1 MHRFDSAGANPPA
14 REVVADDAHVRVV
27 VRHEPP
33 AHGLRREETVGERA
47 HEPAARAHD
56 TRDFAEHRDRIG
68 EVVDRDATRRVIE
81 GVGRER
87 ERRIRVQ
94 VVHDPRRRLRVR
106 GELLCIETEDGE
118 VGGRVSEVRHPRA
131 HEVEDVALHIEFV
144 VERADRRDRGVVDV
158 GDEPRE
164 RVELGVLLL
173 VLAGEEPGRVLA
185 HCGCSMSSSTSPSGP
200 AKQTKRRT
208 GRSGPIA
215 IATGGEIVSTPSAAS
230 CAHE

>member
-1 MHRFDSAGANPPA
+1 M
-14 REVVADDAHVRVV
+14 
-27 VRHEPP
+27 
-33 AHGLRREETVGERA
+33 
-47 HEPAARAHD
+47 
-56 TRDFAEHRDRIG
+56 
-68 EVVDRDATRRVIE
+68 
-81 GVGRER
+81 
-87 ERRIRVQ
+87 
-94 VVHDPRRRLRVR
+94 HDPRGRLRIR

-144 VERADRRDRGVVDV
+144 VERADRRDRRGVDV

-173 VLAGEEPGRVLA
+173 VLAGEEAGRVLA

-208 GRSGPIA
+208 GRPGPIA

-230 CAHE
+230 SRARMIEITDEQRQPPHAERVRGAWRRRDDHRRTEADEDEVHFAATRCREHHFVERGRSVDVQVRGVGRRGREAGDLGEAERAIERE